1 MHTVPHPKY
10 RLSQFLSDPLV
21 WLFVG
26 FMVGLA
32 LLTFTLSWNDQSRQ
46 LDVRLVAKVRGWNV
60 WVHVL
65 VEMLAAVIFLVRLYT
80 RRCAEEILRQ
90 SEAHYRLISENAAD
104 VIWVLDLESQSFT
117 YVSPSVQKLRG
128 YTPHEAMQQT
138 MDQTLTPASLTKVRT
153 LLVER
158 PPAIG
163 LPPHTDEL
171 EQICKDGS
179 IVTTEV
185 TTNYVLN
192 DAGKIQVVGVSRDI
206 TVRKQA
212 EVRLNNLN
220 RTYALLSAINQMIV
234 RVREPDKLFEEAC
247 RIAVSQGGFRMAW
260 IGLLDPQTKLVVPVA
275 HAGEVGTYTA
285 IALLTGQ
292 YVVVNDIATDPRMAP
307 WRTDVLRLGYR
318 SAAFLPFIVAGELR
332 GTLNLYASEPHFFD
346 EDDLKLFTEMAMDI
360 AFAIEFIEQ
369 EQQRQQAEAQVL
381 QLSRVIEQTDDLV
394 IITNVSGII
403 GYVNPSFERR
413 VGYTSAEAIGQT
425 PRILKS
431 GLEKPELY
439 TAVWATILRG
449 ESYQSEIRNRKK
461 NGDIYYESKTISP
474 IRDKHG
480 VITHF
485 VSTGKDIT
493 AYKQA
498 EAALK
503 ESEVRYQ
510 VIFEGANEGIL
521 AASIADRSFQYVNP
535 TLCAMFGYTRDEF
548 LRLGIND
555 MYPNE
560 AQPRVFAEFQ
570 AMVRGEKAIVSNIRC
585 RRKDGSIFYADIKA
599 SRTRMDGQEFMISF
613 ISDVT
618 ERQRAEE
625 SLIEERNLLARRVDE
640 RTADLSRVNTNLTRA
655 IRAKDEFLAN
665 MSHELRTPLNAI
677 LAFSESLL
685 EQIRGPLNERQ
696 QASLRNIETSGRH
709 LLALI
714 NDVLDIA
721 KVESGRMELQRE
733 IFSIADVCEFSLLF
747 VKELALKKQLRQEFH
762 LQDRQAKVYAD
773 PKRLKQMLVNLLS
786 NAVKFT
792 EKGGRISFEVTTD
805 AEEGVVRF
813 TVEDTGIGMSSEGIA
828 RLFQPF
834 IQLDSSL
841 SRQHDGTGL
850 GLALVRRLAELHGGS
865 ISVESEPGKGSRFTI
880 ALPYPPPKE
889 AELLPLAFPRVGSNP
904 LHSAVIIEDSETV
917 GEQLARYLQ
926 ELDIRAII
934 YPEGEGA
941 LEYVATFHPDV
952 IFLDLQIPGQS
963 GWDVLARLKAEPHLQ
978 DVPVIIISAVDDRAR
993 GLDAGAA
1000 EYVVKPISRETLR
1013 HALRIVVA
1021 ESDVACEALI
1031 IASQITPPPT
1041 TVRILLVEDNEVN
1054 IIAINDYLLDRGY
1067 HMVVARNGREALDM
1081 VAEARPDVILMDIQM
1096 PEMDGL
1102 EATRRLRD
1110 IPDYKTTP
1118 IIALTALAMPG
1129 DRERCIAAGA
1139 TEYLT
1144 KPVSL
1149 KGLVDTIQRLLRPG
1163 HA

>member
-1 MHTVPHPKY
+1 MHTFPPPKY
-10 RLSQFLSDPLV
+10 RLIQFLSAPLV

-32 LLTFTLSWNDQSRQ
+32 LA
-46 LDVRLVAKVRGWNV
+46 DVHGWNA
-60 WVHVL
+60 WVLLL
-65 VEMLAAVIFLVRLYT
+65 VEMLSAAIVLMYLYT
-80 RRCAEEILRQ
+80 RRRAEKMLRQ
-90 SEAHYRLISENAAD
+90 SEAHYLLISENTAD
-104 VIWVLDLESQSFT
+104 VIWVFDLESQNFT
-117 YVSPSVQKLRG
+117 YVSPSVEKLRG

-138 MDQTLTPASLTKVRT
+138 MDQILTPASLTKIRT

-158 PPAIG
+158 PPSIG

-171 EQICKDGS
+171 EQIRKDGS

-192 DAGKIQVVGVSRDI
+192 DAGKIQVIGVSRDI

-212 EVRLNNLN
+212 EVHLNSLN
-220 RTYALLSAINQMIV
+220 RTYALLSAINQTIV

-247 RIAVSQGGFRMAW
+247 RIVVSQGGFRMAW
-260 IGLLDPQTKLVVPVA
+260 IGLLDPQTKQVRPVA
-275 HAGEVGTYTA
+275 RAGEVDTYVDNLRIVLDDSERGRGPTA
-285 IALLTGQ
+285 IALLTGHHI
-292 YVVVNDIATDPRMAP
+292 VVNDIATDPRMAP
-307 WRTDVLRLGYR
+307 WRTDALRLGYR
-318 SAAFLPFIVAGELR
+318 SSAFFPFIVAGELL
-332 GTLNLYASEPHFFD
+332 GTFNLYASEPHFFNED
-346 EDDLKLFTEMAMDI
+346 EIKLLAEMAMDI
-360 AFAIEFIEQ
+360 AFALEFIEQ
-369 EQQRQQAEAQVL
+369 EQQRQQAEEQIL
-381 QLSRVIEQTDDLV
+381 LLSRVVEQTDDLV
-394 IITNVSGII
+394 LITNVSGVIE
-403 GYVNPSFERR
+403 YVNPSFERR
-413 VGYTSAEAIGQT
+413 VGYTSAEVIGQT

-439 TAVWATILRG
+439 TAVWATILHG

-461 NGDIYYESKTISP
+461 NGNIYYESKTITP

-510 VIFEGANEGIL
+510 VIFEGAKEGIL
-521 AASIADRSFQYVNP
+521 AAYIADRSFQYVNP
-535 TLCAMFGYTRDEF
+535 ALCAMFGYTRDEF
-548 LRLGIND
+548 VRLGIND

-560 AQPRVFAEFQ
+560 AQPRVLAEFH
-570 AMVRGEKAIVSNIRC
+570 AMVRGEKEMVSNIRC
-585 RRKDGSIFYADIKA
+585 RRKDGTIFYADIKA

-625 SLIEERNLLARRVDE
+625 SLIEERNSLVRRVDE
-640 RTADLSRVNTNLTRA
+640 RTADLSRANTDLIRA

-677 LAFSESLL
+677 LAFSEGLL
-685 EQIRGPLNERQ
+685 EQFRGPLNERQ
-696 QASLRNIETSGRH
+696 QESLRNIEISGRH

-714 NDVLDIA
+714 NDILDLS
-721 KVESGRMELQRE
+721 KVESGRMELQHE
-733 IFSIADVCEFSLLF
+733 IFSIADICESSLLF
-747 VKELALKKQLRQEFH
+747 VKELAIKRYLHLEFH
-762 LQDRQAKVYAD
+762 LSDRHATVYAD

-792 EKGGRISFEVTTD
+792 EKGGRVRFEVTTD
-805 AEEGVVRF
+805 AEGGVVRF
-813 TVEDTGIGMSSEGIA
+813 TIEDTGIGMSPEGMA

-850 GLALVRRLAELHGGS
+850 GLALVRRLTELHGGS
-865 ISVESEPGKGSRFTI
+865 VSVESELGKGSRFTI
-880 ALPYPPPKE
+880 TLPYPPPME
-889 AELLPLAFPRVGSNP
+889 ANLLPPAFPRVGSNP
-904 LHSAVIIEDSETV
+904 LHSAVIIEDSETAR
-917 GEQLARYLQ
+917 EQLARYLQ
-926 ELDIRAII
+926 ELHIHAIVH
-934 YPEGEGA
+934 PKGEGA
-941 LEYVATFHPDV
+941 LEQVASTHPDV
-952 IFLDLQIPGQS
+952 IFLDLQMPGQS
-963 GWDVLARLKAEPHLQ
+963 GWDVLAQIKADPHLQ
-978 DVPVIIISAVDDRAR
+978 DIPVIIVSVVDDRAR

-1000 EYVVKPISRETLR
+1000 EYLVKPISRETLQ

-1021 ESDVACEALI
+1021 ESDVAREALI
-1031 IASQITPPPT
+1031 TAPQITRPPRT
-1041 TVRILLVEDNEVN
+1041 TCILLVDDNEIN
-1054 IIAINDYLLDRGY
+1054 IIAVGDYLHECGY
-1067 HMVVARNGREALDM
+1067 HVVVARNGRETLDI
-1081 VAEARPDVILMDIQM
+1081 VADVRPDIILMDIQM

-1102 EATRRLRD
+1102 EATRRLRS
-1110 IPDYKTTP
+1110 IPDYKATP

-1149 KGLVDTIQRLLRPG
+1149 KGLVDTIQRLLTP
-1163 HA
+1163 